1 MCIGDAAHAMS
12 PIGGVGVNLA
22 IQDAVAAANILTGPL
37 LEGRV
42 KEESLRQVQKRRLL
56 PTKLTQGL
64 QVFLQDRVITNVLAM
79 TRRPEPPFLARM
91 LDRYPVLRRLPA
103 RLIGMGFRPEHVAL
117 PETAPSPRRNEPS

>member
-1 MCIGDAAHAMS
+1 MS

-42 KEESLRQVQKRRLL
+42 TEDALRQVQKRRFL

-64 QVFLQDRVITNVLAM
+64 QVFLQDRVITNVLTM
-79 TRRPEPPFLARM
+79 TRRPEPPLFARM
-91 LDRYPVLRRLPA
+91 LDRFPILRRLPA

-117 PETAPSPRRNEPS
+117 PERAPSSSPKGQS